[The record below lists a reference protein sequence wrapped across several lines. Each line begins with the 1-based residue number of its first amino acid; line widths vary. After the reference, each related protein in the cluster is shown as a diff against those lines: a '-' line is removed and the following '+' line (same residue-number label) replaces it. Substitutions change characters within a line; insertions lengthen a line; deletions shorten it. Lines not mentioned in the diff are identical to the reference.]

1 MSVADAELAILSTEM
16 LEEIWR
22 KTEGLLISSDSVV
35 NAPGFDVI
43 YVQHMSNANTGNI
56 PPHLVTLQ
64 KTGKCV
70 CDCRLYK
77 SSKICEHVITAAET
91 KGQLKSIWTGEK
103 KKSQQ

>member
-1 MSVADAELAILSTEM
+1 M
-16 LEEIWR
+16 
-22 KTEGLLISSDSVV
+22 V
-35 NAPGFDVI
+35 NAPDFDEI

-77 SSKICEHVITAAET
+77 SSKICEHVVTAADERPIE
-91 KGQLKSIWTGEK
+91 KVFGLEK
-103 KKSQQ
+103 KRKVGSESY